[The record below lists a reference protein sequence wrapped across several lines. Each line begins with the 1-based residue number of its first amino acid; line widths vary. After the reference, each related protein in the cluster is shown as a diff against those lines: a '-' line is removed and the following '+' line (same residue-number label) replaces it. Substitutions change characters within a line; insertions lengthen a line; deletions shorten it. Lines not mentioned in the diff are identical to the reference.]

1 MFGPPGVFLFYHF
14 TQMKAQTSQTETSQL
29 GAENPTESKTEV
41 VNFNKTKIP
50 CSIDQDGSIFV
61 GIRPICEAIGMDTK
75 KAVLSMKE
83 DTILKAKV
91 TERYLLDASKRKFP
105 MQCIP
110 IQYLHGWLFSISENK
125 VTAAAKPKL
134 IKFKEECYQVL
145 FDHFYGKYK
154 VYEENL
160 TKRRMLMAQ
169 LSVELANKQLIEVKV
184 REIKKQLAQ
193 IEEDEITGQLKLI
206 K

>member
-1 MFGPPGVFLFYHF
+1 
-14 TQMKAQTSQTETSQL
+14 MKAKTRETETSQP
-29 GAENPTESKTEV
+29 GAENSTESKTEL

-50 CSIDQDGSIFV
+50 CAIDADGSIFV

-91 TERYLLDASKRKFP
+91 TERYLLDASNRKFP

-125 VTAAAKPKL
+125 VTATAKPKL

-154 VYEENL
+154 VYEHNL
-160 TKRRMLMAQ
+160 RARQRCIAEIGTLLADRNLINSRITQ
-169 LSVELANKQLIEVKV
+169 LKKALAE
-184 REIKKQLAQ
+184 
-193 IEEDEITGQLKLI
+193 IEEMEMSGQLTLNIGGK
-206 K
+206 